1 LFEFGYLSVYRGEN
15 LDSIHPAIV
24 IAPFKLIPS

>member
-15 LDSIHPAIV
+15 LVSIHPAIV
-24 IAPFKLIPS
+24 TSPRTACG